1 MHYALLE
8 HIVINESNNLFY
20 VSSYSPSQSA
30 AEDESSTSQP
40 TPTKLLNPVIG
51 KELAKKR
58 LRAFQLSKQANLS
71 ASTSKS
77 STRPDTVTETTLD
90 DDSPST
96 TSSTAPSDEI
106 KKKKTKGAF
115 LVKFCV
121 G

>member
-1 MHYALLE
+1 MS
-8 HIVINESNNLFY
+8 I
-20 VSSYSPSQSA
+20 SYSPSQSA

-40 TPTKLLNPVIG
+40 TPTKSVTVIG

-71 ASTSKS
+71 AGTSKS
-77 STRPDTVTETTLD
+77 LTRLNDSVTETTLD

-106 KKKKTKGAF
+106 KKKKTKGRVF
-115 LVKFCV
+115 IQCV
-121 G
+121 GACCVLGVSIAILKFSITTF